1 MSWACEREWEGAAF
15 VIAGGPSVKQQNL
28 ELLRGRKVIVIN
40 SSVHV
45 VPWADML
52 FFGDSRWWA
61 EAENRK
67 AVEAFK
73 GIAVTTANITKP
85 GRAKIMGK
93 APATGLALDK
103 QKAAM
108 RRTSLTG
115 AINLAFHRG
124 ANMIVLLGADGK
136 ALNGVSHHHKPH
148 RWPPRKGCWDEQ
160 KKDLV
165 ALVKPLQDKGI
176 TVLNASP
183 GSAWTMWPVMS
194 LVEAL
199 TIVDGNRPS
208 IECAAMSPVVER
220 AAVAEAVR

>member
-1 MSWACEREWEGAAF
+1 MSWACEREWDGEPVF
-15 VIAGGPSVKQQNL
+15 IIAGGPSVKQQNL

-45 VPWADML
+45 VPWADIL

-73 GIAVTTANITKP
+73 GIAITTANITKP
-85 GRAKIMGK
+85 GRVKIMGK

-103 QKAAM
+103 HKAAM

-115 AINLAFHRG
+115 AINIAFHRG
-124 ANMIVLLGADGK
+124 ANPIVLLGADGK
-136 ALNGVSHHHKPH
+136 RAADGASHHHKAH
-148 RWPPRKGCWDEQ
+148 RWPPRNGCWDEQ
-160 KKDLV
+160 KKDIV
-165 ALVKPLQDKGI
+165 ALVKPLRDKGV

-183 GSAWTMWPVMS
+183 GSAWTMWPVMT
-194 LVEAL
+194 LVDAL
-199 TIVDGNRPS
+199 AIVDSKPS
-208 IECAAMSPVVER
+208 IECSAVLSSVEH
-220 AAVAEAVR
+220 APALA